1 MLFLRLVDLELL
13 LDNSYKYNITK
24 NSLLVASFF
33 LYSFLNDSTMN
44 SKTIANGIVR
54 GVLTL
59 GLILLIIYFLYKI
72 QLVIIYILV
81 SIILAMIG
89 TPIVDFLRRKLK
101 FKLTTAVIF
110 TLLFYGLILFG
121 FIMMFI
127 PLITTQGQKLSLLD
141 SNSLQ
146 NQINELIVQI
156 RNFLDQRGFN
166 SSKMMKEYNI
176 ISKLNFNFLS
186 DFLNNTLN
194 TISNIGMGLASVFF
208 ITFFFLKE
216 RVIFLKIFKY
226 ILPDEHEEKILNSIS
241 QINVLLSRYFL
252 GILLQLFIVFILYLV
267 VLLIFGVENAF
278 IIAFLCAF
286 LNIIPYIGPLIGT
299 ILAVTLTLLGN
310 FNGAFTHDMLMT
322 TVYVMIGFFVVQFI
336 DNNISQPYIF
346 SNSTKSHPL
355 EIFLIILIFGF
366 LFGIL
371 GMIIAVPAYT
381 ILKVVGKEFL
391 PENRIIQ
398 SLTKD
403 L

>member
-1 MLFLRLVDLELL
+1 MIKLAHSSE
-13 LDNSYKYNITK
+13 
-24 NSLLVASFF
+24 FF
-33 LYSFLNDSTMN
+33 YYIRFLNHSQMN
-44 SKTIANGIVR
+44 SKAIANGIVR
-54 GVLTL
+54 AV
-59 GLILLIIYFLYKI
+59 LILALISVIIYFLYKI
-72 QLVIIYILV
+72 QLVIAYILV
-81 SIILAMIG
+81 SIILSMIG
-89 TPIVDFLRRKLK
+89 TPIVDFLRKKLK
-101 FKLTTAVIF
+101 FKLTTAVVF
-110 TLLFYGLILFG
+110 TLLFYGLIIFG

-141 SNSLQ
+141 SNALQ
-146 NQINELIVQI
+146 SQINELTIQI
-156 RNFLDQRGFN
+156 KSFLDNRGVN
-166 SSKMMKEYNI
+166 GSKLMKEYNL

-226 ILPDEHEEKILNSIS
+226 ILPDEHEEKILNSVS

-252 GILLQLFIVFILYLV
+252 GILLQLFIIFILYLI
-267 VLLIFGVENAF
+267 VLLVFGVENAF

-286 LNIIPYIGPLIGT
+286 LNIIPYVGPLIGT
-299 ILAVTLTLLGN
+299 VLAVILTLLGN
-310 FNGAFTHDMLMT
+310 FTGTFTHEMLMT
-322 TVYVMIGFFVVQFI
+322 TIYVMIGFFAVQFI

-371 GMIIAVPAYT
+371 GMIIAVPVYT

>member
-1 MLFLRLVDLELL
+1 
-13 LDNSYKYNITK
+13 
-24 NSLLVASFF
+24 
-33 LYSFLNDSTMN
+33 MN

-54 GVLTL
+54 AV
-59 GLILLIIYFLYKI
+59 LILALISLVIYFLYKI
-72 QLVIIYILV
+72 QLVIVYILI
-81 SIILAMIG
+81 SIILSMIG
-89 TPIVDFLRRKLK
+89 TPIVDFLRRRLK

-110 TLLFYGLILFG
+110 TLFFYGLIIFG

-141 SNSLQ
+141 SNALQ
-146 NQINELIVQI
+146 SQINELIIQI
-156 RNFLDQRGFN
+156 KSFLDNRGFN
-166 SSKMMKEYNI
+166 GSKLMKEYNL

-208 ITFFFLKE
+208 ITFFFLRE
-216 RVIFLKIFKY
+216 RVIFLRIFKY
-226 ILPDEHEEKILNSIS
+226 ILPDEHEEKILNSVS

-252 GILLQLFIVFILYLV
+252 GILLQLFIIFVLYLV

-286 LNIIPYIGPLIGT
+286 LNIIPYVGPLIGT
-299 ILAVTLTLLGN
+299 VLAVILTLLGN
-310 FNGAFTHDMLMT
+310 FTGTFTHEMLMT
-322 TVYVMIGFFVVQFI
+322 TIYVMIGFFVVQFI

-381 ILKVVGKEFL
+381 ILKVIGKEFL

>member
-1 MLFLRLVDLELL
+1 
-13 LDNSYKYNITK
+13 
-24 NSLLVASFF
+24 
-33 LYSFLNDSTMN
+33 MN

-54 GVLTL
+54 AV
-59 GLILLIIYFLYKI
+59 LILALISIIIYFLYKI
-72 QLVIIYILV
+72 QLVIAYILV
-81 SIILAMIG
+81 SIILSMIG
-89 TPIVDFLRRKLK
+89 TPIVDFLRKKLK
-101 FKLTTAVIF
+101 FKLTTAVVF
-110 TLLFYGLILFG
+110 TLLFYGLIIFG

-141 SNSLQ
+141 SNALQ
-146 NQINELIVQI
+146 SQINELTIEI
-156 RNFLDQRGFN
+156 KSFLDNRGLN
-166 SSKMMKEYNI
+166 GSKLMKEYNLV
-176 ISKLNFNFLS
+176 SKLNFNFLS

-216 RVIFLKIFKY
+216 RVIFLRIFKY
-226 ILPDEHEEKILNSIS
+226 VLPDEHEEKILNSVS

-252 GILLQLFIVFILYLV
+252 GILLQLFIIFILYLI

-286 LNIIPYIGPLIGT
+286 LNIIPYVGPLIGT
-299 ILAVTLTLLGN
+299 VLAVVLTLLGN
-310 FNGAFTHDMLMT
+310 FTGTFTHEMLMT
-322 TVYVMIGFFVVQFI
+322 TIYVMIGFFAVQFI

-371 GMIIAVPAYT
+371 GMIIAVPVYT

>member
-371 GMIIAVPAYT
+371 GKIIAVPTYT

>member
-1 MLFLRLVDLELL
+1 
-13 LDNSYKYNITK
+13 
-24 NSLLVASFF
+24 
-33 LYSFLNDSTMN
+33 MN

-54 GVLTL
+54 AV
-59 GLILLIIYFLYKI
+59 LILALISLVIYFLYKI
-72 QLVIIYILV
+72 QLVIVYILI
-81 SIILAMIG
+81 SIILSMIG
-89 TPIVDFLRRKLK
+89 TPIVDFLRRRLK

-110 TLLFYGLILFG
+110 TLFFYGLIIFG

-141 SNSLQ
+141 SNALQ
-146 NQINELIVQI
+146 FQINELIIQI
-156 RNFLDQRGFN
+156 KSFLDNRGFN
-166 SSKMMKEYNI
+166 GSKLMKEYNL

-216 RVIFLKIFKY
+216 RIIFLRIFKY
-226 ILPDEHEEKILNSIS
+226 ILPDEHEEKILNSVS

-252 GILLQLFIVFILYLV
+252 GILLQLFIIFVLYLV

-286 LNIIPYIGPLIGT
+286 LNIIPYVGPLIGT
-299 ILAVTLTLLGN
+299 VLAVILTLLGN
-310 FNGAFTHDMLMT
+310 FTGTFTHEMLIT
-322 TVYVMIGFFVVQFI
+322 TIYVMIGFFVVQFI

-381 ILKVVGKEFL
+381 ILKVIGKEFL

>member
-1 MLFLRLVDLELL
+1 
-13 LDNSYKYNITK
+13 
-24 NSLLVASFF
+24 
-33 LYSFLNDSTMN
+33 MN

-59 GLILLIIYFLYKI
+59 TLILLILYFLYKI
-72 QLVIIYILV
+72 QLVIVYILV
-81 SIILAMIG
+81 SVILAMIG
-89 TPIVDFLRRKLK
+89 TPIVDFLRKKLK

-110 TLLFYGLILFG
+110 TLLFYGLIIFG

-141 SNSLQ
+141 SNALQ
-146 NQINELIVQI
+146 NQITELTVQI
-156 RNFLDQRGFN
+156 KNFLDQRGFN
-166 SSKMMKEYNI
+166 SSKMMKEYNLV
-176 ISKLNFNFLS
+176 SKLNFNFLS

-216 RVIFLKIFKY
+216 RVIFLKIFRY
-226 ILPDEHEEKILNSIS
+226 ILPDEHEEKILNSVT
-241 QINVLLSRYFL
+241 QINELLSRYFL
-252 GILLQLFIVFILYLV
+252 GILLQLFIVFILYLI

-299 ILAVTLTLLGN
+299 VLAVTLTLLGN
-310 FNGAFTHDMLMT
+310 FNGAFTHEMLMT
-322 TVYVMIGFFVVQFI
+322 TIYVMIGFFVVQFI

-371 GMIIAVPAYT
+371 GMIIAIPVYT

-391 PENRIIQ
+391 PNNRIIQ

>member
-1 MLFLRLVDLELL
+1 
-13 LDNSYKYNITK
+13 
-24 NSLLVASFF
+24 
-33 LYSFLNDSTMN
+33 MN

-54 GVLTL
+54 AV
-59 GLILLIIYFLYKI
+59 LILALISLVIYFLYKI
-72 QLVIIYILV
+72 QLVIVYILI
-81 SIILAMIG
+81 SIILSMIG
-89 TPIVDFLRRKLK
+89 TPIVDFLRRRLK
-101 FKLTTAVIF
+101 FKLTTAVIS
-110 TLLFYGLILFG
+110 TLFFYGLIIFG

-141 SNSLQ
+141 SNALQ
-146 NQINELIVQI
+146 SQINELIIQI
-156 RNFLDQRGFN
+156 KSFLDNRGFN
-166 SSKMMKEYNI
+166 GSKLMKEYNL

-208 ITFFFLKE
+208 ITFFFLRE
-216 RVIFLKIFKY
+216 RVIFLRIFKY
-226 ILPDEHEEKILNSIS
+226 ILPDEHEEKILNSVS

-252 GILLQLFIVFILYLV
+252 GILLQLFIIFVLYLV

-286 LNIIPYIGPLIGT
+286 LNIIPYVGPLIGT
-299 ILAVTLTLLGN
+299 VLAVILTLLGN
-310 FNGAFTHDMLMT
+310 FTGTFTHEMLMT
-322 TVYVMIGFFVVQFI
+322 TIYVMIGFFVVQFI

-381 ILKVVGKEFL
+381 ILKVIGKEFL

>member
-1 MLFLRLVDLELL
+1 MIKLAHSSE
-13 LDNSYKYNITK
+13 
-24 NSLLVASFF
+24 FF
-33 LYSFLNDSTMN
+33 YYIRFFNYSQMN

-54 GVLTL
+54 AVLVL
-59 GLILLIIYFLYKI
+59 ALISVIIYFLYKI
-72 QLVIIYILV
+72 QLVIAYILV
-81 SIILAMIG
+81 SIILSMIG
-89 TPIVDFLRRKLK
+89 TPIVDFLRKKLK
-101 FKLTTAVIF
+101 FKLTTAVVF
-110 TLLFYGLILFG
+110 TLLFYGLIIFG

-141 SNSLQ
+141 SNALQ
-146 NQINELIVQI
+146 SQINELTIQI
-156 RNFLDQRGFN
+156 KSFLDNRGLN
-166 SSKMMKEYNI
+166 GSKLMKEYNL

-216 RVIFLKIFKY
+216 RIIFLKIFKY
-226 ILPDEHEEKILNSIS
+226 ILPDEHEEKILNSVS

-252 GILLQLFIVFILYLV
+252 GILLQLFIIFILYLI
-267 VLLIFGVENAF
+267 VLLVFGVENAF

-286 LNIIPYIGPLIGT
+286 LNIIPYVGPLIGT
-299 ILAVTLTLLGN
+299 VLAVILTLLGN
-310 FNGAFTHDMLMT
+310 FTGTFTHEMLMT
-322 TVYVMIGFFVVQFI
+322 TIYVMIGFFAVQFI

-371 GMIIAVPAYT
+371 GMIIAVPVYT